1 MNRDGTSPLK
11 SDIEA
16 VVSDGKTSRRWRGA
30 IWVLVILGLAGVTAG
45 VVRFMPSSGGNNA
58 VRYTTE
64 PAARG
69 RLTVKVTATGSVEPT
84 NKVDISSELSGTV
97 RKVHVDFNSPVKAG
111 DVLAELDTDK
121 LRATLDAIRARLG
134 SARARIN
141 EAEATLREK
150 ERDHARKRELAEK
163 RIASTQDLDAAA
175 AALDRA
181 EASLATTKAEA
192 VAMEADLRLAETNM
206 AKAAIRSPIT
216 GVVLKR
222 NVDPGQTVA
231 SSLQAPVLFS
241 IAENLASM
249 ELQVDVDEAD
259 VGQVEVGQGAT
270 FTVDAYPDRRFPA
283 TIRYVRYASEVVQG
297 VVTYMAVL
305 TIDNREMLLRPGMTA
320 TAEITVKEV
329 EDALLVPNAA
339 LRFTPVLGQA
349 PQRTLLQR
357 ILPGPPGFRRATRPP
372 ETTGRQRT
380 LWVLREGE
388 PVAVPVAIGA
398 SDGRRTEIRSGELK
412 AGDAVILDQTRNRAR

>member
-1 MNRDGTSPLK
+1 
-11 SDIEA
+11 
-16 VVSDGKTSRRWRGA
+16 
-30 IWVLVILGLAGVTAG
+30 
-45 VVRFMPSSGGNNA
+45 
-58 VRYTTE
+58 
-64 PAARG
+64 
-69 RLTVKVTATGSVEPT
+69 
-84 NKVDISSELSGTV
+84 
-97 RKVHVDFNSPVKAG
+97 
-111 DVLAELDTDK
+111 VLAELDTDK